1 MPAENIGTID
11 LLGES
16 ESFDEARLPISAE
29 VDDQWRGRAITG
41 AELLEL
47 ASGAV
52 LLRGTAEPSD
62 SHLTAGRRALY
73 FRVDG
78 DGDVIELHVSFD
90 GLSWK
95 EVTIG
100 SGGEAGDTIAEG
112 TGITITEAT
121 DGTKTIAVSRPFT
134 ADDEGKLDAIEA
146 EATKNQA
153 GTGTTIGDDG
163 EVNIDNPF
171 TSQDESKLG
180 GITAQAT
187 RNIEGDGIDIA
198 NDGTTSVNDAYVEN
212 LIGDADVYVEHFRLG
227 YVSSF
232 FTTQEARWGANATTI
247 YMQPTVSNRPVV
259 AILVDGEKI
268 QVRNVDGSVRNVFT
282 LDANVSGPDSSGV
295 FTINGAWNENPVF
308 VNGTNYGLYFSLNRP
323 HGIPDDVTLELTD
336 DNEIRIKAG
345 GVREEHIAAD
355 LSDTEQI
362 EAQNKLGITPSWVG
376 RLSIDHVPIDTI
388 GTGSDARWALQTSGV
403 NHYLR
408 FEDLSDRDQQY
419 VESWEVGAKIGFF
432 NGDTEAER
440 ATVRATW
447 DSTNSRIQIGFDTT
461 GALSSSVDY
470 DLRVSQPRREYG
482 IPPDGDDGQVLAK
495 SSDDDYETEWVD
507 QSGGLPT
514 GGVDGQVLAKSS
526 DVDFDTEWI
535 DPSTNGGAS
544 SFSELSDTPDAIVR
558 DRYLKTAVSADE
570 VEYVESAPAAA
581 QRSESVTFQA
591 GGEEIENDGVIISPA
606 TSNAI
611 GITFPSTGGGNPQM
625 LDAGSNADGFVV
637 LQRGIYYITVRGS
650 VVAVTAR
657 CTAQFRIYEY
667 DADITTALPIG
678 RTQNTYIRY
687 QHTNAQ
693 PLFEDG
699 ILEVTEDNT
708 AVKIVAISALPDAGQ
723 PGTDNSRWTLNAG
736 MILKLYR
743 VGIKGEPGAGVL
755 SEISLA
761 NILDDASS
769 TVGGITGRRAK
780 ALIDHYVSD
789 VDTYH
794 LTVDRNYVT
803 GTPNAANDITITLHS
818 GTVYNIGVSH
828 YTGAEALPDNYLRG
842 LPVGTEIRLVDGVIV
857 WVGELISVHDVTGT
871 SATLRVNFD
880 DRTGLLVDFT
890 VGDNV
895 EISFGYSPARIPFAS
910 EIDVE
915 GDLDGNLSESEPD
928 LESIV
933 QSIDNFDL
941 GGDGDFVTAGTG
953 IEITDDDPRVINNTE
968 PFTDAESDILGE
980 LASSARHTLDDDL
993 VLRLQYGAEH
1003 FFDGRSPVITGL
1015 AIIDGH
1021 IYVGSDDG
1029 FVNDQRGVNGQGIY
1043 DLTTNNDDP
1052 ATAGNWYFGDG
1063 GLVRVR
1069 ERSASGLWTN
1079 ATPSETSVGIAND
1092 AGIAMSV
1099 DPLNRTVM
1107 YHMHEQFDGVRLH
1120 TLAVATHPSDG
1131 EITAETLITIS
1142 RASINSILTANDLGT
1157 ISEVRNTLGS
1167 VGITAMGAL
1176 DNIAYI
1182 VVTGVVNQENG
1193 IPVSAIL
1200 RVTTSGTGAARTFS
1214 LDTNYCKI
1222 IGIRGGIQGIIP
1234 TEEGFWISTEHT
1246 IYEYHHSIG
1255 IGGGGF
1261 SSVALGTADLEPS
1274 TENRWIA
1281 TGIQIPTVDDTD
1293 YLLVNFGRDIVA
1305 GNPGQR
1311 RGGEKIVSVSKLR
1324 ALIAG
1329 TVAGIP
1335 VFGGTLHFEDDL
1347 TNNIL
1352 MLGRSATYELLYAS
1366 LGPEPAIGFEVR
1378 RVLKADQANT
1388 VEVNEDFFEGDGS
1401 EAEPIDLKASIGLTD
1416 RATFR
1421 TRIDAQQNIP
1431 MAVYYLAGQ
1440 TVRNP
1445 TTLRDFP
1452 AGTGARND
1460 NFCLSFTD
1468 VQQTEYGGDTAI
1480 VPHILWANI
1489 DVVADADW
1497 NGDGES
1503 RSSFTMSAGTYSFVI
1518 HVEGNASGD
1527 LNTTLQFLVAT
1538 TGEDDVVVSNRPGW
1552 SGPITG
1558 AGSGTQAP
1566 FGSSYDINEEILPV
1580 VNTQDFYFVVK
1591 GSGVNQPANGFRGYL
1606 IIKRHS

>member
-1 MPAENIGTID
+1 MSMVLQSRNLLDDDESPED
-11 LLGES
+11 LSEIAVSQIAGALFPIVKVTGGEE
-16 ESFDEARLPISAE
+16 ESFVDIETLTE
-29 VDDQWRGRAITG
+29 VESKFLI
-41 AELLEL
+41 
-47 ASGAV
+47 
-52 LLRGTAEPSD
+52 LRGTAAPGD
-62 SHLTAGRRALY
+62 NLLTAGRRTFY
-73 FRVDG
+73 FRLDT

-100 SGGEAGDTIAEG
+100 SGDDAGDTIAQG
-112 TGITITEAT
+112 VGITITEAT

-134 ADDEGKLDAIEA
+134 SDDESKLDAIEA

-171 TSQDESKLG
+171 TSQDESKLD

-187 RNIEGDGIDIA
+187 RNAAGDGLDESG
-198 NDGTTSVNDAYVEN
+198 GTFSINDAYVEN
-212 LIGDADVYVEHFRLG
+212 LIGAADVYVEHFRLG

-259 AILVDGEKI
+259 AALVDGEKI
-268 QVRNVDGSVRNVFT
+268 QVRNVDGSTRNTFTLNADVIGPDNAGVFT
-282 LDANVSGPDSSGV
+282 LNGGD
-295 FTINGAWNENPVF
+295 GAWDENPIF

-345 GVREEHIAAD
+345 GVRETHIADDMLNA
-355 LSDTEQI
+355 
-362 EAQNKLGITPSWVG
+362 AQAIFRD
-376 RLSIDHVPIDTI
+376 RL
-388 GTGSDARWALQTSGV
+388 
-403 NHYLR
+403 
-408 FEDLSDRDQQY
+408 
-419 VESWEVGAKIGFF
+419 
-432 NGDTEAER
+432 
-440 ATVRATW
+440 
-447 DSTNSRIQIGFDTT
+447 
-461 GALSSSVDY
+461 
-470 DLRVSQPRREYG
+470 G
-482 IPPDGDDGQVLAK
+482 IPPLGGHAPILLAPAQVGHTSDAITLQPSSVPDNYDGGLSYRFRTKRSNNGAVTLRLGTLSFVPLRQLDGTDFEAGELPSGYYVNVVYDSVNNQFVVLNVQLDGEGIPAGGEDGQILGK
-495 SSDDDYETEWVD
+495 LGPE
-507 QSGGLPT
+507 
-514 GGVDGQVLAKSS
+514 
-526 DVDFDTEWI
+526 DFNAGWI
-535 DPSTNGGAS
+535 DPSTDSGGAS

-558 DRYLKTAVSADE
+558 DRYVKSSVSSDE
-570 VEYVESAPAAA
+570 LEYVESAPAAA

-611 GITFPSTGGGNPQM
+611 GVTFPQTGGGNPQM

-693 PLFEDG
+693 PIFEDG

-818 GTVYNIGVSH
+818 GTVYNIGISH

-842 LPVGTEIRLVDGVIV
+842 LPVGTEIRLVDGDIV

-880 DRTGLLVDFT
+880 DRTGLLTDFT
-890 VGDNV
+890 VNDNV

-910 EIDVE
+910 EIDVA

-928 LESIV
+928 LESII

-941 GGDGDFVTAGTG
+941 GGDGDFVTAGTA
-953 IEITDDDPRVINNTE
+953 IEITDDDPRVINNTK

-1029 FVNDQRGVNGQGIY
+1029 FVNDQRGVNEEGIY
-1043 DLTTNNDDP
+1043 DLTTNNNDP
-1052 ATAGNWYFGDG
+1052 ATAGNWYFADG
-1063 GLVRVR
+1063 GHIRIR

-1079 ATPSETSVGIAND
+1079 ASPSQNSTGIPVTSGI
-1092 AGIAMSV
+1092 GISV
-1099 DPLNRTVM
+1099 DPENLTVM
-1107 YHMHEQFDGVRLH
+1107 FFLHMRSDGVRIEGLLVS
-1120 TLAVATHPSDG
+1120 TFPSSG
-1131 EITAETLITIS
+1131 AITYQSEHDIT
-1142 RASINSILTANDLGT
+1142 RASINTVLTANNLGT
-1157 ISEVRNTLGS
+1157 LSVIRNTIGN
-1167 VGITAMGAL
+1167 VGVTAMGAL
-1176 DNIAYI
+1176 NN
-1182 VVTGVVNQENG
+1182 VVYFVVSGVVNNENG

-1200 RVTTSGTGAARTFS
+1200 RITTSGSGASRTFA
-1214 LDTNYCKI
+1214 LDTEYCKI
-1222 IGIRGGIQGIIP
+1222 VGIRNGVQGIVP
-1234 TEEGFWISTEHT
+1234 TEEGFWLSTEH
-1246 IYEYHHSIG
+1246 IVYEYHHSTG
-1255 IGGGGF
+1255 VGGGGF
-1261 SSVALGTADLEPS
+1261 SSVALGDADLEPS
-1274 TENRWIA
+1274 TENEWIA
-1281 TGIQIPTVDDTD
+1281 TGIQIPEADDTD
-1293 YLLVNFGRDIVA
+1293 YLLINFGRDIVA
-1305 GNPGQR
+1305 GNPAQR
-1311 RGGEKIVSVSKLR
+1311 RGGEKLVSVSKLR
-1324 ALIAG
+1324 ALAAG
-1329 TVAGIP
+1329 TV
-1335 VFGGTLHFEDDL
+1335 GGTPTFTGSLNFEDDL
-1347 TNNIL
+1347 SNNVL
-1352 MLGRSATYELLYAS
+1352 KLGRLASNELLYAS
-1366 LGPEPAIGFEVR
+1366 LGPEPAVDFEVR
-1378 RVLKADQANT
+1378 RVLKAEESGLST
-1388 VEVNEDFFEGDGS
+1388 VAVNEDFFEGDGS
-1401 EAEPIDLKASIGLTD
+1401 EAEPINLKASIGTTD
-1416 RATFR
+1416 RTTFR

-1440 TVRNP
+1440 TIRNP
-1445 TTLRDFP
+1445 TTLRAFP
-1452 AGTGARND
+1452 TGSSAHLHNA
-1460 NFCLSFTD
+1460 CLSFTD
-1468 VQQTEYGGDTAI
+1468 VQETIYGGDTAI
-1480 VPHILWANI
+1480 VPHILWADI
-1489 DVVADADW
+1489 DVVSSADW
-1497 NGDGES
+1497 NGQGES
-1503 RSSFTMSAGTYSFVI
+1503 RSSFTMSSGTYSFAM
-1518 HVEGNASGD
+1518 HVEGGGVSDANQ
-1527 LNTTLQFLVAT
+1527 TLQMLIAT
-1538 TGEDDVVVSNRPGW
+1538 SGTDDVVIANRPGLD
-1552 SGPITG
+1552 GI
-1558 AGSGTQAP
+1558 
-1566 FGSSYDINEEILPV
+1566 
-1580 VNTQDFYFVVK
+1580 
-1591 GSGVNQPANGFRGYL
+1591 R
-1606 IIKRHS
+1606 